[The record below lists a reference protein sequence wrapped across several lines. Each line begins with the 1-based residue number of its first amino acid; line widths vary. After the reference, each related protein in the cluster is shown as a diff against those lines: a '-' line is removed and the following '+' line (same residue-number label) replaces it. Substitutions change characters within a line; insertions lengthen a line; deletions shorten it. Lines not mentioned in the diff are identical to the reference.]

1 LFIEEIPMKSSSGV
15 PTKLG
20 GVLVG
25 LTLLF
30 SNSQHVRGVE
40 TTFITASSRLV
51 SVEQFGGDMCP
62 LPTDVAAALD
72 GTYTRPEDIPI
83 NPVTVALGMNVRS
96 LQPLA
101 LAAPPQQGARAGGQ
115 GGGRGAQ
122 AFTTAPGAALPG
134 PPTGINAA
142 KHAAVRARM
151 PIRRIFDRYPQYSA
165 VAVDPN
171 NNEVVLQDENL
182 FQIQVFNRTT
192 STAPTAAFSEPTRAI
207 RGPDTHLELNCALY
221 IDPKTGNIYSLNN
234 DTERSMT
241 VWDRNAK
248 GDAAPTWKLRTPMG
262 SFGLAVDEERAEL
275 LITAQHEQVVAAYP
289 KTARD
294 DDPPNW
300 VIWGD
305 KTELADPHG
314 IALDTKQKV
323 YFVANFGNYF
333 TPRPLRPGEDPE
345 DTAVTRFNLIP
356 GSGKFLPPS
365 INVYDLAARGNVA
378 PVRKIVGPATQL
390 NWPTGLYMDSE
401 RGELYVAND
410 GGKSILVFSATA
422 QGNAA
427 PIRVIKGPRTK
438 LVYPTFVFLDQ
449 KNDEL
454 WVADMGN
461 HRASVFRRTATGDVP
476 PIREIRS
483 APEGTPSPTLA
494 NVRIGYD
501 TKRDQILAPN

>member
-1 LFIEEIPMKSSSGV
+1 MKPSSTV
-15 PTKLG
+15 PSKLG
-20 GVLVG
+20 LLSVVIVG
-25 LTLLF
+25 LAVLGP
-30 SNSQHVRGVE
+30 SNQNVLGVE
-40 TTFITASSRLV
+40 TTVIKASSRLV
-51 SVEQFGGDMCP
+51 SVENFGGDMCP
-62 LPTDVAAALD
+62 LPTDIAATLD
-72 GTYTRPEDIPI
+72 DGSYTRPEDIPI
-83 NPVTVALGMNVRS
+83 NPVTVALGMNLRS
-96 LQPLA
+96 LQPMA
-101 LAAPPQQGARAGGQ
+101 LVAPPQQ
-115 GGGRGAQ
+115 GGRGAQ
-122 AFTTAPGAALPG
+122 AFSTAPGAALPG
-134 PPTGINAA
+134 PPTGVNAA
-142 KHAAVRARM
+142 KHAAVRARQ

-171 NNEVVLQDENL
+171 SNEVVLQDENL

-192 STAPTAAFSEPTRAI
+192 STPASAAFSEPTRAI

-241 VWDRNAK
+241 VWDRNKK
-248 GDAAPTWKLRTPMG
+248 GDAEPTWKLRTPMG
-262 SFGLAVDEERAEL
+262 SFGLAVDEEREEL

-294 DDPPNW
+294 NDSPNW

-314 IALDTKQKV
+314 IAIDTKQKV

-333 TPRPLRPGEDPE
+333 TPRPLRQGEDPE

-378 PVRKIVGPATQL
+378 PMRKIVGPATQL
-390 NWPTGLYMDSE
+390 NWPTGLFMDSD

-422 QGNAA
+422 EGNAA

-454 WVADMGN
+454 WVADMGS
-461 HRASVFRRTATGDVP
+461 HRASVFRRTANGDTP

-501 TKRDQILAPN
+501 SRRDQILAPN